1 MCLTMATHSQLPLS
15 EILIFM
21 FRFSCLLIPIN
32 VTSHIEVVKNAYNF
46 KEITICLETEVP
58 IPATAMY
65 CRNWRT
71 WNDHQTGHVNINFS
85 VTDSN
90 WRTYNNHLLLIVN
103 TDSIANKPDV
113 PMMTT
118 THYNTINS
126 IVLFLHHIIIGSV
139 QKIKKINW
147 SKLTLVDRRCWKL
160 ALISN

>member
-1 MCLTMATHSQLPLS
+1 MIEMNDYNKKWVRSMCLAMATRSQLPLS
-15 EILIFM
+15 EIPIFM
-21 FRFSCLLIPIN
+21 FWFSCLLIPIN

-71 WNDHQTGHVNINFS
+71 WNDHQTGQVNINSS

-103 TDSIANKPDV
+103 TDSIANKTQRTYDDYNSLQ
-113 PMMTT
+113 
-118 THYNTINS
+118 HY
-126 IVLFLHHIIIGSV
+126 
-139 QKIKKINW
+139 
-147 SKLTLVDRRCWKL
+147 
-160 ALISN
+160 